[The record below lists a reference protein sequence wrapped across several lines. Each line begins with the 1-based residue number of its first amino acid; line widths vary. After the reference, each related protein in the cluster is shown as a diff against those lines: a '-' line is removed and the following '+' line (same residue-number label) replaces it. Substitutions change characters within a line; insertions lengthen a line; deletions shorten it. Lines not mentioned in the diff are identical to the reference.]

1 MKHLFRIGICLL
13 FLNCGTPPQKNKNVI
28 GNDPIEETE
37 VEDEVEV
44 VPIKPVLPK
53 GAVTANYEAGNVPF
67 YAFVEKIDKRNGL
80 AIISFESDKAPTI
93 KIPKTY
99 GANLSMLRFPE
110 FESDLLLVTAK
121 IKDPVFNKYYLYQ
134 LKNGQWSMVV
144 NSFAIHKDNMSD
156 TLVPIRVD
164 PENPNYMLRY
174 YSVFDL
180 DETSDLGY
188 TWRLLSE
195 RIPIND

>member
-1 MKHLFRIGICLL
+1 
-13 FLNCGTPPQKNKNVI
+13 
-28 GNDPIEETE
+28 
-37 VEDEVEV
+37 
-44 VPIKPVLPK
+44 
-53 GAVTANYEAGNVPF
+53 
-67 YAFVEKIDKRNGL
+67 
-80 AIISFESDKAPTI
+80 
-93 KIPKTY
+93 
-99 GANLSMLRFPE
+99 
-110 FESDLLLVTAK
+110 
-121 IKDPVFNKYYLYQ
+121 
-134 LKNGQWSMVV
+134 MVV